1 MLSVQNAPSLT
12 CTIHD
17 SVLEVASSDWRAI
30 VHEED
35 DLAMDRRLIAVQERT
50 LRDQCRIWTLMLR
63 EADGTPAAFACACLF
78 CVDGTLSAHPAASGA
93 IEFARRAWPG
103 LLRFNVLF
111 CGLPAPPGES
121 HVRIA
126 PGADPALVMAALNNA
141 LRALAKKHAAKLTVF
156 KEFGG
161 RQSACAQWLTEHRYI
176 VGDVP
181 PMHRLS
187 GGFRDF
193 GHFLA
198 SMRSRYRAQVQRSRR
213 KIESG
218 GLAIEHHQEPRDIE
232 RAFTTQLHEL
242 YESVWRR
249 SAYKLE
255 RIPREFIID
264 AARSMPGQSRLTV
277 IRRGAAP
284 VGFTFSMTAG
294 RTWHNMYSGVDYAI
308 NGEGDILFNLFYADL
323 DHAFSSGCADIRLGQ
338 TSDAFKARLGAVAEP
353 LRFFVRAHSPVLHT
367 GLRAFSAALFPVA
380 AMTREPHVFKN
391 GAAKEAA
398 ADHRDHLQL
407 APAGAT

>member
-1 MLSVQNAPSLT
+1 MPSVQTARSLA

-17 SVLEVASSDWRAI
+17 SAQDVASSDWRAI
-30 VHEED
+30 VNEQA

-50 LRDQCRIWTLMLR
+50 LRDQCRLWTLMLR
-63 EADGTPAAFACACLF
+63 DGDGNPAACACACLF
-78 CVDGTLSAHPAASGA
+78 RVDGTLSAHPMVSGA
-93 IEFARRAWPG
+93 IEFARHAWPG

-121 HVRIA
+121 HLRIA
-126 PGADPALVMAALNNA
+126 PGADPELVMAALNSA
-141 LRALAKKHAAKLTVF
+141 LHALARNNSAKLTVF
-156 KEFGG
+156 KEFGD
-161 RQSACAQWLTEHRYI
+161 RQSDCAQWLTEHRHI

-181 PMHRLS
+181 PMHRLR
-187 GGFRDF
+187 GEFRDF
-193 GHFLA
+193 EHFLA
-198 SMRSRYRAQVQRSRR
+198 SMRSRYRAQVRRSRR

-218 GLAIEHHQEPRDIE
+218 GLAVEHHQEPRDIE
-232 RAFTTQLHEL
+232 RVFTPQLHDL

-264 AARSMPGQSRLTV
+264 AARSMPGRARLTV

-323 DHAFSSGCADIRLGQ
+323 AQAFASGCTDIRLGQ

-353 LRFFVRAHSPVLHT
+353 LKFFVRACSPVLQA
-367 GLRAFSAALFPVA
+367 GLRTFSAALFPVA
-380 AMTREPHVFKN
+380 APTRESHVFKN
-391 GAAKEAA
+391 GGATEAVP
-398 ADHRDHLQL
+398 DHRHRPELS
-407 APAGAT
+407 PAGAT